1 MVSKKRVVKK
11 KKVSKPVRKK
21 SSKKLGPTRM
31 EKALVENFVS
41 LQKVMTNLSIRFDNL
56 TSQISGL
63 LELFEKSA
71 KTLAEKDFDSE
82 KNLKDNK
89 KIIGKIDNL
98 IEQNKI
104 IARGLTLLHEPKQ
117 VLQNAQKP
125 VAPMPVPKPILN
137 KTQNIGEYQ
146 KSISSKFPKFSEK

>member
-125 VAPMPVPKPILN
+125 VAPMPVPKQILN

>member
-21 SSKKLGPTRM
+21 GSKKSGPTRM

-117 VLQNAQKP
+117 ILQNAQKP